1 MKEEIKKILDKIK
14 LNIVSDPTCYF
25 LTLYEEY
32 IDESNWGRVTFI
44 NSKKNREL
52 IFSYIQGNNKLD
64 ITILDISD
72 RMQDHIKVNE
82 YLLKY
87 GLINQEYLKS
97 HFYISEL
104 SEKEIDIKL
113 KELIAI
119 TLTVFSDIVFGT
131 IWRDNSK

>member
-1 MKEEIKKILDKIK
+1 
-14 LNIVSDPTCYF
+14 
-25 LTLYEEY
+25 
-32 IDESNWGRVTFI
+32 
-44 NSKKNREL
+44 
-52 IFSYIQGNNKLD
+52 
-64 ITILDISD
+64 
-72 RMQDHIKVNE
+72 MQDHIKVNE